1 MYVWSCKI
9 LYNSIQGQQKT
20 CCKQLA
26 MAAKVRR
33 GEEAAMA
40 HEVAKNKL
48 SEVWSEESTDN

>member
-1 MYVWSCKI
+1 
-9 LYNSIQGQQKT
+9 
-20 CCKQLA
+20 